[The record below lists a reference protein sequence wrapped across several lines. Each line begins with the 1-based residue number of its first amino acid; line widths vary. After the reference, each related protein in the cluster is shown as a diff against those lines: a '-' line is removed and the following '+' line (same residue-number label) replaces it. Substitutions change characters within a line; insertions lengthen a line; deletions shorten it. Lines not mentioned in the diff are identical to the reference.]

1 MKAFKTIFTALLLA
15 FVFGTVSA
23 QAADKT
29 PLTPEFCEEGIQ
41 KAVEVFNDMAVKIG
55 EIEKTEQVQ
64 EIPQI
69 LNSIKYRNVRK
80 KYGKIELTDEYRAR
94 LLEPNL
100 HIGQALKDMM
110 VRLQLP
116 YELQK
121 MLDEQASPEKIKQ
134 SIDESKTLRE
144 VME

>member
-29 PLTPEFCEEGIQ
+29 PLTPEFCEEGIT
-41 KAVEVFNDMAVKIG
+41 KAVEVFNDMVVKIN

-100 HIGQALKDMM
+100 RIGQALKDMM

-134 SIDESKTLRE
+134 AIDESKTLRE

>member
-29 PLTPEFCEEGIQ
+29 PLTPEFCEEGIT

-100 HIGQALKDMM
+100 RIGQALKDMM
-110 VRLQLP
+110 VRLQRP

>member
-15 FVFGTVSA
+15 LVFGTVST

-29 PLTPEFCEEGIQ
+29 PLTPEFCEEGIT
-41 KAVEVFNDMAVKIG
+41 KAVEVFNDMVVKIN

-64 EIPQI
+64 EMPQI

-100 HIGQALKDMM
+100 RIGQALKDMM

-134 SIDESKTLRE
+134 AIDESKTLRE

>member
-15 FVFGTVSA
+15 LVFGTVST

-29 PLTPEFCEEGIQ
+29 PLTPEFCEEGIT
-41 KAVEVFNDMAVKIG
+41 KAVEVFNDMVVKIN
-55 EIEKTEQVQ
+55 EIEKTEQEQ

-100 HIGQALKDMM
+100 RIGQALKDMM

-134 SIDESKTLRE
+134 AIDESKTLRE

>member
-29 PLTPEFCEEGIQ
+29 PLTPEFCEKGIT

-100 HIGQALKDMM
+100 RIGQALKDMM

>member
-15 FVFGTVSA
+15 FIFGTVST

-29 PLTPEFCEEGIQ
+29 PLTPEFCEEGIT
-41 KAVEVFNDMAVKIG
+41 KAVEVFNDMVVKIN

-100 HIGQALKDMM
+100 RIGQALKDMM

>member
-29 PLTPEFCEEGIQ
+29 PLTPEFCEEGIT

-80 KYGKIELTDEYRAR
+80 KYGKIELTDEYCAR

-100 HIGQALKDMM
+100 RIGQALKDMM

>member
-15 FVFGTVSA
+15 LVFGTVST

-29 PLTPEFCEEGIQ
+29 PLTPEFCEEGIT
-41 KAVEVFNDMAVKIG
+41 KAVEVFNDMVVKIN
-55 EIEKTEQVQ
+55 EIEKTDQVQ

-100 HIGQALKDMM
+100 RIGQALKDMM

-134 SIDESKTLRE
+134 AIDESKTLRE

>member
-1 MKAFKTIFTALLLA
+1 MKALKTIFTALLLA

-29 PLTPEFCEEGIQ
+29 PLTPEFCEEGIT

-100 HIGQALKDMM
+100 RIGQALKDMM

>member
-1 MKAFKTIFTALLLA
+1 MKTFKTIFTALLLA
-15 FVFGTVSA
+15 IIFGTVSA

-29 PLTPEFCEEGIQ
+29 PLTPEFCEEGIT
-41 KAVEVFNDMAVKIG
+41 KAVEVFNDMVVKIN

-100 HIGQALKDMM
+100 RIGQALKDMM

-134 SIDESKTLRE
+134 AIDESKTLRE

>member
-15 FVFGTVSA
+15 LVFGTVST

-29 PLTPEFCEEGIQ
+29 PLTPEFCEEGIT
-41 KAVEVFNDMAVKIG
+41 KAVEVFNDMAVKID

-100 HIGQALKDMM
+100 RIGQALKDMM

-134 SIDESKTLRE
+134 AIDESKTLRE

>member
-1 MKAFKTIFTALLLA
+1 MKSVKTIFTALLLA
-15 FVFGTVSA
+15 FVFGSISA
-23 QAADKT
+23 QGADKT
-29 PLTPEFCEEGIQ
+29 PLTPEFCEEGIT

-100 HIGQALKDMM
+100 RIGQALKDMM

>member
-15 FVFGTVSA
+15 LVFGTVST

-29 PLTPEFCEEGIQ
+29 PLTPEFCEEGITN
-41 KAVEVFNDMAVKIG
+41 AVEVFNDMVVKIN

-100 HIGQALKDMM
+100 RIGQALKDMM

-134 SIDESKTLRE
+134 AIDESKTLRE

>member
-29 PLTPEFCEEGIQ
+29 PLTPEFCEEGIT
-41 KAVEVFNDMAVKIG
+41 KAVEVFNDMVVKING
-55 EIEKTEQVQ
+55 IEKTEQVQ

-100 HIGQALKDMM
+100 RIGQALKDMM

-134 SIDESKTLRE
+134 AIDESKTLRE